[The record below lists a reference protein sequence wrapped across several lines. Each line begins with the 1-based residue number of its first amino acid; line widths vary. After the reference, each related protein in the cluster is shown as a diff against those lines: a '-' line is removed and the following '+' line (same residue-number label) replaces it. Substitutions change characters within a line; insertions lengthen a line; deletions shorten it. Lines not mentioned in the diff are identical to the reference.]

1 MVPAMKSVS
10 SRLTMREMSGVST
23 EPNAQEH
30 ALRCLPACVIIEGQ
44 ELLNTV
50 LNSAPVSPCLTF
62 FTLSTWPNELRS
74 RLLPLWCLCVVCCF
88 VGFLFWLF
96 VVSLMD
102 CNLEATPSQLK

>member
-30 ALRCLPACVIIEGQ
+30 ALRCLPACVIVEGQ

-50 LNSAPVSPCLTF
+50 LNSAPVSPFSLCRHGPMSCAAGCSLSGVCVLLCGVFVLVVRCLSDGLQPGSNSF
-62 FTLSTWPNELRS
+62 STQIR
-74 RLLPLWCLCVVCCF
+74 
-88 VGFLFWLF
+88 
-96 VVSLMD
+96 
-102 CNLEATPSQLK
+102 